1 MSDAYGTLT
10 FAKSDNCEFNA
21 AKLVE
26 ALNAYAW
33 DNEGGV
39 WECGNRAGLVRFNS
53 SRPQYPSVFP
63 RKTMSYV
70 CYSADTKSEYT
81 RVEDEMTDEDWD
93 RVFTSND
100 VEIKLDEL
108 VDKIRPCLKSGWI
121 EIACVSSEKQRYVE
135 FGSLR
140 VSKDGQ
146 CHHRLIR
153 SGPGTE
159 QIDILE
165 TL

>member
-1 MSDAYGTLT
+1 MADAYGTLT
-10 FAKSDNCEFNA
+10 FAKSDDCKLNP
-21 AKLVE
+21 AKLVKT
-26 ALNAYAW
+26 LNAYAW
-33 DNEGGV
+33 DNEGGG
-39 WECGNRAGLVRFNS
+39 WEYENRAGLLRFNS

-63 RKTMSYV
+63 RKTVSYV

-81 RVEDEMTDEDWD
+81 RAEDEMTNEDWD
-93 RVFTSND
+93 CVFTIND
-100 VEIKLDEL
+100 VEIELDEL

-121 EIACVSSEKQRYVE
+121 EIAYASSEKQRFVE

-153 SGPGTE
+153 SGPGAE
-159 QIDILE
+159 QVDIFE